1 MRNQGERT
9 ILTSLFCVSVCTVP
23 RARAIELKDTGTA
36 HRKHTAQ
43 LERLAQEHSHK
54 TEWEQLVAVLVRSE
68 SGRGLCNSRAP
79 CKWQQRN
86 QRR

>member
-54 TEWEQLVAVLVRSE
+54 TE
-68 SGRGLCNSRAP
+68 
-79 CKWQQRN
+79 
-86 QRR
+86 